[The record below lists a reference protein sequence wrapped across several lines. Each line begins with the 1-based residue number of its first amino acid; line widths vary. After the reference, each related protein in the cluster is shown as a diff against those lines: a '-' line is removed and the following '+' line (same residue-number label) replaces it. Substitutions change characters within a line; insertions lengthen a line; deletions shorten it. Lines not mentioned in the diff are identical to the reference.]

1 MKRVVIVFG
10 VVSVLLFADGLYMVL
25 ANYHPGDA
33 NTFFGNQTWNLSDGE
48 VVLISAG
55 LVCLATL
62 IMLAIAVRRGAWS
75 RAPRPAAH
83 KPGGDPAQRPG
94 SRSASAT

>member
-1 MKRVVIVFG
+1 MKRIVIIFG
-10 VVSVLLFADGLYMVL
+10 VVSVLLFADGLYLVL

-55 LVCLATL
+55 FVCLATL
-62 IMLAIAVRRGAWS
+62 LMLAISIRRGAWS
-75 RAPRPAAH
+75 RTPRPPANR
-83 KPGGDPAQRPG
+83 PGDDPAQRRG
-94 SRSASAT
+94 SRSASA